1 MRSPAGAPLD
11 AQSNRPPS
19 KFRTGLHPP
28 DPRPQPVAC
37 PMTTDLT
44 ASEPT
49 ERTIY
54 DRAFWL
60 AYAANLMLVTANSL
74 TFRFA
79 EFIHFLGGSETVTGQ
94 IVRAGLLG
102 SLAVRLVLGQAI
114 DGAGVRR
121 IWTASTVCFVAGGL
135 MFVFSD
141 RIGPQLYVA
150 RVLFTAGMASMFA
163 CSIYHVQ
170 SQVPPYRR
178 TEVIGSLGTS
188 GFIGMIAGTQFG
200 DLLFHTIPNHGRLFA
215 ILFGITV
222 GLGIGYFVLIARVT
236 RGEAQSPVS
245 SPPIHRL
252 AFRYW
257 PGAVVLVALVM
268 GAGFT
273 VTTVFLTRYATE
285 HGLHGIGMFFV
296 GYAACA
302 FVFRWVSRSWSAAIG
317 RHRVILIG
325 LAGHVIGYLLLI
337 PVRSDL
343 GFLLPAV
350 LHGFGHA
357 LLFPCVVSLGA
368 GAFPPEYRGTGTT
381 IILAFVD
388 LGTMLSAPLL
398 GRLIEADGFTYTYL
412 AMAALTFAVA
422 AVYAALKFRVA
433 DFDGLPAI
441 AHDETLVD
449 DLPEELAT
457 VPAPSVTP
465 SLDIDSHAAEST
477 PVTCRR
483 A

>member
-1 MRSPAGAPLD
+1 MLELSPVRSPAGAPLD
-11 AQSNRPPS
+11 AGSNRAPPPS
-19 KFRTGLHPP
+19 FAPVCRPP
-28 DPRPQPVAC
+28 DASPQPVAC

-44 ASEPT
+44 ASDST

-54 DRAFWL
+54 DRSFWL
-60 AYAANLMLVTANSL
+60 AYVANLMLVTANSL

-79 EFIHFLGGSETVTGQ
+79 EFIHFLGGTETVTGQ

-121 IWTASTVCFVAGGL
+121 IWAASSVCFIAGGL

-141 RIGPQLYVA
+141 RIGPLLYIA

-170 SQVPPYRR
+170 GHVPPYRR
-178 TEVIGSLGTS
+178 TEIIGSLGTS
-188 GFIGMIAGTQFG
+188 GFIGMIAGTQLG
-200 DLLFHTIPNHGRLFA
+200 DLLFHTIPHHGRLFA

-222 GLGIGYFVLIARVT
+222 ALGIGYFVLVARIT
-236 RGEAQSPVS
+236 RGETRSAVM

-257 PGAVVLVALVM
+257 PGPVVLVALVM

-285 HGLHGIGMFFV
+285 HGLHGIGMFFA

-325 LAGHVIGYLLLI
+325 LTGHVLGYLLLI
-337 PVRSDL
+337 PVHSDL

-398 GRLIEADGFTYTYL
+398 GRLIEAEGFTRTYL
-412 AMAALTFAVA
+412 AMAGFTFAVA
-422 AVYAALKFRVA
+422 AVYGALKFRVA
-433 DFDGLPAI
+433 DFDGMPAI

-449 DLPEELAT
+449 DPLGEPTSVPIASAT
-457 VPAPSVTP
+457 PMRGIN
-465 SLDIDSHAAEST
+465 D
-477 PVTCRR
+477 R
-483 A
+483 AKC